1 MEDKSISEAVELLY
15 KGAKMLAHHCNECG
29 MPLFQYEGKI
39 LCPSCK
45 KLFKLEEDGAVP
57 VNEEKSLNKVEKEK
71 CEGKEDKERIEKEKK
86 VEVTSIN
93 ENINVIKSV
102 MLSKLYELLS
112 SLNECKDIN
121 YLDNI
126 LDISIKM
133 LYILE
138 KINKFNEI

>member
-1 MEDKSISEAVELLY
+1 M
-15 KGAKMLAHHCNECG
+15 
-29 MPLFQYEGKI
+29 
-39 LCPSCK
+39 
-45 KLFKLEEDGAVP
+45 
-57 VNEEKSLNKVEKEK
+57 NEEKSLNKVEKEK

-126 LDISIKM
+126 LNISIKM